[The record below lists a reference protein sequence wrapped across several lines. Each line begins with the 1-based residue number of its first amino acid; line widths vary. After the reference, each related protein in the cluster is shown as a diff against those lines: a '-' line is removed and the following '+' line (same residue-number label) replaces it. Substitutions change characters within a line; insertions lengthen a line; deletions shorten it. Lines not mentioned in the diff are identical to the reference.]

1 MDDYRAKLGI
11 NTDEYDSGLENAK
24 KKTEQFQKTAD
35 NTGKTLKDL
44 EGKSRTAGRIL
55 QDIAGSE
62 KGAKGMSNYRGQL
75 MKITKQIQDLTV
87 AYRSMDAE
95 MRGSA
100 IGQETAAKIRE
111 LTNQAAIYKDAIADV
126 QQEITRMASDTA
138 IWDGM
143 KQGIQGVS
151 SVLQTFAA
159 AGVLGER
166 NTEKLVKVIAKLKAA
181 EAATNAVINIGNML
195 QKNSAAVAAIR
206 TVQLKLQTVA
216 TTKATIAQKAL
227 NVAMKANP
235 VGILIGLLAAVAAGI
250 AIFTARTKTDTE
262 AQKAHNQVLENAKQ
276 AQDDYRSTVGGAVG
290 QITGKFNLLQRSYK
304 NLSSEMEKRKWID
317 QNKDAFAQLGLKITS
332 VNDADEVFIKQSSA
346 VIEALKARARAQAL
360 EDLYIKTY
368 QKHAEEEIALQQKLN
383 RVREEN
389 KKSYQ
394 GSGNKWRSEW
404 TKAGLTNDDVKST
417 TQTMQSTAGAYSSTF
432 YELTESGKAKLDEYF
447 KNLGKSAGQAI
458 VDGIQSE
465 LDLIEVMY
473 DKELKAAA
481 DAERE
486 VGKYL
491 VNPGDKSGGGDIK
504 PAVITAD
511 KFEKGSLSEAQKLVS
526 KLQQELNDMA
536 PDNPKFEE
544 TKMLLAQAEERVKQ
558 IKQLMEGVEP
568 PKELDLIPNTMEEA
582 AHFVQFFRKELER
595 TDPDSDEFEEILDL
609 LNAWEKKLED
619 IQRKTDKVVGSTK
632 TVKDAYSD
640 IAAKMDDINFD
651 VKIGAMSKADA
662 VKQINELNK
671 QLSSLGL
678 TAHIN
683 IDLEANKLDSFA
695 TMEFN
700 VDTKNARQQ
709 MIDLADEMNR
719 YFNAAADV
727 VSYPIGAINNMV
739 NAFQRAQDTIDDPDA
754 SEWETF
760 FSVFQAGESI
770 ISAISTAMDTFA
782 LVNELLIALKQK
794 ETATTMANTAAEG
807 AEASARAAN
816 ATAAISEAGAIGA
829 KGAAEAGSQAAKVPV
844 IGPVLAV
851 AGILAVGAA
860 IIGIISSLSK
870 FADGGVVGGHSY
882 TGDKILARVNS
893 SELILSKKQQERLLD
908 DLNTPYV
915 VDNTKQNISNVTFRV
930 HGTDLVG
937 VLNNYNNK
945 QKKI

>member
-159 AGVLGER
+159 AGVLGEK

-276 AQDDYRSTVGGAVG
+276 AQEDYRSTVGSAVG
-290 QITGKFNLLQRSYK
+290 QVTGKFMLLQRSYK
-304 NLSSEMEKRKWID
+304 NLSSEMEKRKWIE
-317 QNKDAFAQLGLKITS
+317 QNKDAFAALGLKINS
-332 VNDADEVFIKQSSA
+332 VNDADEVFVKQSQP
-346 VIEALKARARAQAL
+346 VIDALKARARATAL
-360 EDLYIKTY
+360 EDLYVKTY

-404 TKAGLTNDDVKST
+404 TKAGLTNDDVKSST
-417 TQTMQSTAGAYSSTF
+417 TMMQGTAGAYSSTF
-432 YELTESGKAKLDEYF
+432 YELTESGKAKLDKYF
-447 KNLGKSAGQAI
+447 EGLGKSAGQAI
-458 VDGIQSE
+458 VDGIKSE
-465 LDLIEVMY
+465 LDLIEAMY

-486 VGKYL
+486 VGKYF
-491 VNPGDKSGGGDIK
+491 VDPSDKSGGDIK
-504 PAVITAD
+504 PAVVTAD
-511 KFEKGSLSEAQKLVS
+511 KFEKGSLTEAQKFVT

-544 TKMLLAQAEERVKQ
+544 TKMLLAAAEERVKE

-754 SEWETF
+754 SGWETF

-893 SELILSKKQQERLLD
+893 GELILNDKQQNELWNQMNSSPTAAPGKEL
-908 DLNTPYV
+908 TGA
-915 VDNTKQNISNVTFRV
+915 VTFKV
-930 HGTDLVG
+930 KGTDLVG
-937 VLNNYNNK
+937 VLNNYNSK
-945 QKKI
+945 QSKI

>member
-276 AQDDYRSTVGGAVG
+276 AQEDYRSSVGSAVG
-290 QITGKFNLLQRSYK
+290 NITGKFMLLQRSYK

-317 QNKDAFAQLGLKITS
+317 QNKDAFAELGIKIDS
-332 VNDADEVFIKQSSA
+332 VNDADAVFVKQSKQ
-346 VIEALKARARAQAL
+346 VIDALKARARAQAYQ
-360 EDLYIKTY
+360 ELYIKEY
-368 QKHAEEEIALQQKLN
+368 QKLAEQEIAIEQKKQ

-389 KKSYQ
+389 SKSYM
-394 GSGNKWRSEW
+394 SSIDKWRDEW
-404 TKAGLTNDDVKST
+404 KKAGLTDDDVKKT
-417 TQTMQSTAGAYSSTF
+417 TTTTHDPTGGRWTNTIF
-432 YELTESGKAKLDEYF
+432 ELTESGEKKLDEYF
-447 KNLGKSAGQAI
+447 ENIAEKFGKKLTDAI
-458 VDGIQSE
+458 NTNIEILDKKLTKADDEAENAPGSE
-465 LDLIEVMY
+465 
-473 DKELKAAA
+473 
-481 DAERE
+481 
-486 VGKYL
+486 YL
-491 VNPGDKSGGGDIK
+491 VKPGDKSGGDIK

-511 KFEKGSLSEAQKLVS
+511 KFEKGSLTEAQKLVS

-558 IKQLMEGVEP
+558 IKELIDGVEP
-568 PKELDLIPNTMEEA
+568 PKKLDLIPNTMQEA
-582 AHFVQFFRKELER
+582 AHFVQFFRQELER

-609 LNAWEKKLED
+609 LKAWENKLED

-632 TVKDAYSD
+632 TVKDAYSE

-651 VKIGAMSKADA
+651 VKIGAMSKSDA

-709 MIDLADEMNR
+709 MIELADEMNR

-794 ETATTMANTAAEG
+794 ETATTIANTAAEG

-829 KGAAEAGSQAAKVPV
+829 KGAAEAGAQAAKVPV

-851 AGILAVGAA
+851 AGIIAVGAA

-893 SELILSKKQQERLLD
+893 GELILSEKQQDTLWNQMN
-908 DLNTPYV
+908 NTPAAQPGKEL
-915 VDNTKQNISNVTFRV
+915 TGAVTFKV
-930 HGTDLVG
+930 KGTDLVG
-937 VLNNYNNK
+937 VLNNYNSK
-945 QKKI
+945 QSKI

>member
-262 AQKAHNQVLENAKQ
+262 TQKAHNQVLENAKQ
-276 AQDDYRSTVGGAVG
+276 AQEDYRSSVGSAVG
-290 QITGKFNLLQRSYK
+290 NITGKFMLLQRSYK

-317 QNKDAFAQLGLKITS
+317 QNKESFRQLGLNINS
-332 VNDADEVFIKQSSA
+332 VNDADDVFIKQSAA
-346 VIEALKARARAQAL
+346 VIEALKMRARAQAL
-360 EDLYIKTY
+360 EELYIKEY
-368 QKHAEEEIALQQKLN
+368 QKKAEAQVALEQKLAQ
-383 RVREEN
+383 VRKDN
-389 KKSYQ
+389 AKNFS
-394 GSGNKWRSEW
+394 GSGDKWRSDW

-417 TQTMQSTAGAYSSTF
+417 TTTMPATFGSYTSTF
-432 YELTESGKAKLDEYF
+432 YELTESGIQKLEEYY
-447 KNLGKSAGQAI
+447 KGLGKTLGEEIIEGIDVGVKYLEGEIDKAG
-458 VDGIQSE
+458 
-465 LDLIEVMY
+465 
-473 DKELKAAA
+473 KALAE
-481 DAERE
+481 AERE

-491 VNPGDKSGGGDIK
+491 IDPDDKSGGDIK

-511 KFEKGSLSEAQKLVS
+511 KFEKGSLTEAQKLVS

-558 IKQLMEGVEP
+558 IKELIDGVEP
-568 PKELDLIPNTMEEA
+568 PKKLDLIPNTMQEA
-582 AHFVQFFRKELER
+582 AHFVQFFRQELER

-609 LNAWEKKLED
+609 LKAWENKLED

-632 TVKDAYSD
+632 TVKDAYSE

-651 VKIGAMSKADA
+651 VKIGAMSKSDA

-709 MIDLADEMNR
+709 MIELADEMNR

-794 ETATTMANTAAEG
+794 ETATTIANTAAEG

-829 KGAAEAGSQAAKVPV
+829 KGAAEAGAQAAKVPV

-851 AGILAVGAA
+851 AGIIAVGAA

-893 SELILSKKQQERLLD
+893 GELILSEKQQDTLWNQMN
-908 DLNTPYV
+908 NTPAAQPGKEL
-915 VDNTKQNISNVTFRV
+915 TGAVTFKV
-930 HGTDLVG
+930 KGTDLVG
-937 VLNNYNNK
+937 VLNNYNSK
-945 QKKI
+945 QSKI